1 MDNFCVICNMDKDN
15 AAEAAVSVRDY
26 ILGKGKK
33 CEVVKNQ
40 LVTHEDVTYYTD
52 ESSISD
58 STDCIIVLGGDGT
71 MIQAAN
77 DLVNKDIPMYGIN
90 IGNVGFLTESNLE
103 SMEEDIDKL
112 IEGKFRIENRIMLKG
127 KVINDDII
135 HESYALNEFVMSKRD
150 FGKLISFEV
159 YVNNEL
165 LDSFLADGIIISTPT
180 GSTGYNLSAGG
191 PVISPEMDALA
202 VTPVCPHSLNDR
214 SIVISGESKLMIK
227 LNEGKNQEI
236 DEAMVNA
243 DGKVL
248 TGIKSGDKLYVEK
261 AKSDTDIILME
272 KTSFYHRM
280 RSKLN

>member
-1 MDNFCVICNMDKDN
+1 MDKDN